1 MDSDPRRHV
10 AGQLREQARSCEEMG
25 SPLYTHLLD
34 RVADDVEASGPCWDV
49 LAQHVAPGRGDAV
62 ALRFMAAVHRLA
74 LTGRAPAVAA
84 QYPSAGGSPDA
95 RAWAAFRETVE
106 HHVDELRVLT
116 ALPCQ
121 TNEVGRAA
129 PLMFGFL
136 AVAAEWELPLRALEV
151 GASAGLNLRFDR
163 FRYGSGAAAW
173 GDPASPVDLTGLWGE
188 APPHLEASLVVAERR
203 GCDRRPLDPG
213 DPETR
218 LALSASLWADQTER
232 FARLDGALELAARV
246 PARVEGASLSDWL
259 PRQLANPGPGLA
271 TVVYHSVV
279 IEYLAADVRR
289 AFEAELADAGRRA
302 TPEAPL
308 AWLRLEPISRVRSHG
323 VTLTTWPGAR
333 ERVLATSGAHGADV
347 RRTDAD

>member
-25 SPLYTHLLD
+25 SPLYMLLLD
-34 RVADDVEASGPCWDV
+34 RAADDVEASGPCWDV
-49 LAQHVAPGRGDAV
+49 LAQHLAPGRGDAV

-95 RAWAAFRETVE
+95 GAWQAFREAVE
-106 HHVDELRVLT
+106 GNVGELRTLT

-136 AVAAEWELPLRALEV
+136 AVAAAWGLPLRTLEV
-151 GASAGLNLRFDR
+151 GASAGLNLRFDH
-163 FRYGSGAAAW
+163 FRYGSAQTAW
-173 GDPASPVDLTGLWGE
+173 GDAASPVDLTGLWSDTPQDLG
-188 APPHLEASLVVAERR
+188 APLVVAERG
-203 GCDRRPLDPG
+203 GCDRRPLDPA

-218 LALSASLWADQTER
+218 LALSASVWADQTAR
-232 FARLDGALELAARV
+232 FARLAGALELAARV
-246 PARVEGASLSDWL
+246 PVRVEGASLSDWL
-259 PRQLANPGPGLA
+259 PRQLALPRPGLA

-279 IEYLAADVRR
+279 IEYLSTDVRQ
-289 AFEAELADAGRRA
+289 AFEVELADAGSRA

-308 AWLRLEPISRVRSHG
+308 AWLRLEPVSRVRSHG

-347 RRTDAD
+347 RRADAD